1 MQTSSGRKG
10 RYDVRRLHRRSF
22 TISRGSQWRRFSI
35 YYQFSGGFG
44 RAISMHHYAFPC
56 LNYRRF
62 SFPVGLAL
70 PPFYLPLSSIT
81 RGDRKIFI
89 FVDLRVFS
97 TLSETK
103 TLRDSSCL
111 DVTINWKI
119 LNCVVIFKTSFLWN
133 NFKNFKDRNDFYYYL
148 FNNLSFAKRPIKI
161 YISYFA
167 RERKNFH
174 YCMLFQK
181 LLFMLEI

>member
-1 MQTSSGRKG
+1 MKIEDQLDEVKSLQTSGGRRG
-10 RYDVRRLHRRSF
+10 RYDVQRLHRRSF

-35 YYQFSGGFG
+35 YYQFSEGFG
-44 RAISMHHYAFPC
+44 RAIWMHPPALIIC
-56 LNYRRF
+56 RF

-89 FVDLRVFS
+89 FVDLRAFS

-103 TLRDSSCL
+103 TLRDASCL

-119 LNCVVIFKTSFLWN
+119 LNYMMIFDKTSFLWN
-133 NFKNFKDRNDFYYYL
+133 NFKNSRKGKENVVKKFL
-148 FNNLSFAKRPIKI
+148 FFWWKW
-161 YISYFA
+161 F
-167 RERKNFH
+167 
-174 YCMLFQK
+174 
-181 LLFMLEI
+181 LLLRI

>member
-1 MQTSSGRKG
+1 MTSLLHLLSIF
-10 RYDVRRLHRRSF
+10 RRIWPSHFNAPLC
-22 TISRGSQWRRFSI
+22 IS
-35 YYQFSGGFG
+35 
-44 RAISMHHYAFPC
+44 PC

-133 NFKNFKDRNDFYYYL
+133 NFKNFKNGNDFYYYL
-148 FNNLSFAKRPIKI
+148 FNNLPFAKRPIKI